1 MLRSRSVR
9 LKYVNR
15 TPHWSLEH
23 EWHYFN
29 EIDVLKKRKQQDTE
43 SFVLPGGTE
52 SKRGSNDKVN
62 GDKEK
67 WIRKREP
74 NHRFENL

>member
-1 MLRSRSVR
+1 MNGTISMR
-9 LKYVNR
+9 LM
-15 TPHWSLEH
+15 
-23 EWHYFN
+23 F
-29 EIDVLKKRKQQDTE
+29 LKKRKQQDTE